1 MTEDQGTQTKIE
13 AKRLKIE
20 HYVRQSGLH
29 DYHNKTPNDEL
40 ATVPC
45 LDIEALRRA
54 MANWLIKLLR

>member
-13 AKRLKIE
+13 AKRLRIE

-29 DYHNKTPNDEL
+29 DYNNKTSDDEL

-45 LDIEALRRA
+45 LDIEA
-54 MANWLIKLLR
+54 